1 MLNLKK
7 LFCRHKNSEVVC
19 WHWVHCDNSH
29 GVRILEIQSKCH
41 DCGRYYFW
49 YIYQIDECYRFINM
63 YPDKEWSFTCK
74 PVLK

>member
-41 DCGRYYFW
+41 DCGRYYLW
-49 YIYQIDECYRFINM
+49 YIYQIDECYEFINM
-63 YPDKEWSFTCK
+63 YPDKEWSSYCR